1 MWYLWLKL
9 IHILSSTILFGTG
22 IGTACVMV
30 YGYMTRDIHVTAAIN
45 RYVVLADWGFTAPSA
60 VVQVVTGLW
69 MVYMAGFPLNS
80 IWIMGAITGYIVAMC
95 CWLPVVYLQ
104 IKMRDLAVAA
114 DNSNSKLPSKYHT
127 YFKYWFFLGWPAFI
141 SLIIVFYLMT
151 VKPV

>member
-60 VVQVVTGLW
+60 VVQIVTGFG
-69 MVYMAGFPLNS
+69 MVYLAGYPLNS
-80 IWIMGAITGYIVAMC
+80 LWIMGAITGYIIAMC
-95 CWLPVVYLQ
+95 CWFPVVYLQ
-104 IKMRDLAVAA
+104 IKMRDFAIAA
-114 DNSNSKLPSKYHT
+114 DHSNSKLPRKYHT